1 MIRVKQ
7 QSSCISCCTIMD
19 LLHGL
24 LGLDG
29 VRVWGCAIA
38 LPLAHTNS
46 SRVKSGKKNFL
57 DIIMFPIFIEI
68 LNNFLVVDG

>member
-1 MIRVKQ
+1 
-7 QSSCISCCTIMD
+7 MD

-46 SRVKSGKKNFL
+46 SRVKSRVESFEN
-57 DIIMFPIFIEI
+57 IIVF
-68 LNNFLVVDG
+68 